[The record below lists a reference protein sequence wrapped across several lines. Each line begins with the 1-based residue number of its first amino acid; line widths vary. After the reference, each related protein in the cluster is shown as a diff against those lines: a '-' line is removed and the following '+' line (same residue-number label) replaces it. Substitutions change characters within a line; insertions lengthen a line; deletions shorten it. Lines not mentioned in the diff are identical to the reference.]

1 MLKLSPDDL
10 SEHAFLFRE
19 LKIQGADGVDGYVS
33 DAVLKEGYSTAR
45 MADFVREFRQRLSRL
60 NRVHPALRGNRTSK
74 KALGDFIHAS
84 RLDCK
89 LSLARYLLSP
99 AEVVDRIAG
108 QLRQS
113 TGVRDQTGIDETE
126 VGREI
131 GHWLERLPR
140 FESTIVKLLC
150 KDSRIYWVSDTTSAE
165 IHSLVEY
172 PLNTVV
178 VVVKPPGSDV
188 EFEIKRAG
196 VRGNR
201 PLGAVYQRDGYEV
214 PSTHRLHAGSMAY
227 YLRWEAGAEARL
239 SKLYR
244 LIHQT
249 EAPISRTLSLSTI
262 YAVPVN
268 GDEQH
273 IVAYFSDFTG
283 ARHPDEM
290 RLAMRQ
296 AIAAFRNESGATT
309 PALPGDLG
317 LATQFLGQVVPSQSI
332 LMGTSS
338 FRLDRLASHLSPEG
352 ADIYF
357 AKGLKVSFTKDQA
370 RRFADELLEEV
381 LGVYTPPTGSYR
393 SYDRYIASALSRP
406 DNRARADTTYLSIM
420 REIGKF
426 WGTLLGLKSHTH
438 GESFVGRNAG
448 LKSVFEN
455 GEWKVKIVFLDHDAM
470 YLTESSTNHFHPLSL
485 LPGMAT
491 DEKYILGSPTV
502 RGETEMLRAIY
513 RVNKA
518 VAEKGLSALTDALRT
533 SYRKTHSAVCNDP
546 RLKGRFSQGFIQG
559 IRDWDEI
566 VDRHLRV
573 KDDASKVDLWRDETT
588 RRLQEKGYDEALTR
602 EYVRGVEKYSNFL
615 QKYSF
620 LY

>member
-1 MLKLSPDDL
+1 MSQLSPDDV
-10 SEHAFLFRE
+10 SEFAFLFRE
-19 LKIQGADGVDGYVS
+19 LGIQSADGADGYVS
-33 DAVLKEGYSTAR
+33 DDVLKEGYSTTR
-45 MADFVREFRQRLSRL
+45 IADFSREFRLRLSRL
-60 NRVHPALRGNRTSK
+60 NRIHPGLRGNRTSK

-84 RLDCK
+84 RLDSK
-89 LSLARYLLSP
+89 LSLARYVFSP

-108 QLRQS
+108 QLIRS
-113 TGVRDQTGIDETE
+113 TGVRDQVAIDETD

-131 GHWLERLPR
+131 DHWLERLPR
-140 FESTIVKLLC
+140 FESEIVKLLC
-150 KDSRIYWVSDTTSAE
+150 NESEIYWVSDTTRSE
-165 IHSLVEY
+165 INSLVEY

-196 VRGNR
+196 IRGSR
-201 PLGAVYQRDGYEV
+201 PLGAVFQRDGDEV
-214 PSTHRLHAGSMAY
+214 PSTHRLHAGSMAF
-227 YLRWEAGAEARL
+227 YLRWEAGAAARL

-268 GDEQH
+268 RGEQH
-273 IVAYFSDFTG
+273 IVAYFSDFSGT
-283 ARHPDEM
+283 RHPDEM

-296 AIAAFRNESGATT
+296 VIAAFRNETGVTT

-317 LATQFLGQVVPSQSI
+317 LATQFLGQVVPAQSI

-338 FRLDRLASHLSPEG
+338 FRLDRLASYLSPSG

-357 AKGLKVSFTKDQA
+357 TKGLNVSFTNDQA

-381 LGVYTPPTGSYR
+381 LGVYTPPSGSYR

-406 DNRARADTTYLSIM
+406 DNRARADTTYLSIV

-448 LKSVFEN
+448 LKSVFVN

-485 LPGMAT
+485 IPGMAT
-491 DEKYILGSPTV
+491 DEKYIVGGSNVTS
-502 RGETEMLRAIY
+502 ELDLLREIY
-513 RVNKA
+513 RVDRAVVYEGNSELNNALKA
-518 VAEKGLSALTDALRT
+518 
-533 SYRKTHSAVCNDP
+533 SYRKTHSGVCNDP
-546 RLKGRFSQGFIQG
+546 RLTGRFSRGFIDG

-566 VDRHLRV
+566 VVRYLSV
-573 KDDASKVDLWRDETT
+573 KEDASKVDLWRDETT
-588 RRLQEKGYDEALTR
+588 RSLREKGYDEALIR
-602 EYVRGVEKYSNFL
+602 EYVRGIEKYSNFL

-620 LY
+620 L